1 MKNLAGV
8 KQEILDHL
16 NKTSMTYSNKLIKG
30 PSTQGN
36 IKISKVMVMGTND
49 RRPKGYFVRAP
60 SIDSNKEIPFN
71 RLRNRTLAKVNIGNQ
86 L

>member
-36 IKISKVMVMGTND
+36 IKISKAIGAND
-49 RRPKGYFVRAP
+49 RRLKGYFVRAP
-60 SIDSNKEIPFN
+60 SIDSNKEIPFI